1 MVIKFR
7 VNFSYNCNKYN
18 LTLTM
23 TKTSVLFLI
32 ISFSICACSKRTSDP
47 SALPED
53 KHTSELTYMDI
64 YNLALAD
71 ENGGGMDFHGD
82 SFGND
87 ATDDLSIYANGG
99 CGKDE
104 CGISL
109 VMENKNAERAISAVI
124 KAKFKLPGNDINE
137 MIRMYQLQPGQA
149 LSIGCSHIC
158 HQDNSYMI
166 QREIV
171 SAGYIESTESTETDS
186 TSDSPS

>member
-1 MVIKFR
+1 MSKLI
-7 VNFSYNCNKYN
+7 
-18 LTLTM
+18 
-23 TKTSVLFLI
+23 VLFALLS
-32 ISFSICACSKRTSDP
+32 ISLYSCSKRTSDP

-64 YNLALAD
+64 YKLALAS
-71 ENGGGMDFHGD
+71 ENGGGMDFHGEA
-82 SFGND
+82 FGKE

-104 CGISL
+104 CGIAL
-109 VMENKNAERAISAVI
+109 VMENKNDEKAIYAVI
-124 KAKFKLPGNDINE
+124 KAKFRLPGNDINE
-137 MIRMYQLQPGQA
+137 MIRLYFLEPGQA

-171 SAGYIESTESTETDS
+171 SAGYSESKRNMEVDS
-186 TSDSPS
+186 TTVGSNANPS

>member
-1 MVIKFR
+1 MLKQYLLFVL
-7 VNFSYNCNKYN
+7 V
-18 LTLTM
+18 TLCTC
-23 TKTSVLFLI
+23 S
-32 ISFSICACSKRTSDP
+32 CSKRTSDP

-64 YNLALAD
+64 YNLALAA

-82 SFGND
+82 AFGND
-87 ATDDLSIYANGG
+87 AEDDLSIYANGG
-99 CGKDE
+99 CGKEE

-109 VMENKNAERAISAVI
+109 VMENKNAERSISAVI
-124 KAKFKLPGNDINE
+124 KAKFKLPGNNINE
-137 MIRMYQLQPGQA
+137 MIRMYELLPGQA

-171 SAGYIESTESTETDS
+171 SAGYVESKESDNQVKTDSTESIS
-186 TSDSPS
+186 S

>member
-1 MVIKFR
+1 MMSK
-7 VNFSYNCNKYN
+7 
-18 LTLTM
+18 L
-23 TKTSVLFLI
+23 SVLVFIVSLG
-32 ISFSICACSKRTSDP
+32 ICSCSKRTSDP
-47 SALPED
+47 TALPED

-64 YNLALAD
+64 YNLALAA

-87 ATDDLSIYANGG
+87 ASDDLSIYANGS
-99 CGKDE
+99 CGKGD

-109 VMENKNAERAISAVI
+109 VMENKNAEKAISAVI
-124 KAKFKLPGNDINE
+124 KAKFKLPGNDISE

-166 QREIV
+166 QREVV
-171 SAGYIESTESTETDS
+171 SAGYTEAKAKTTTQDS
-186 TSDSPS
+186 IPNNPA

>member
-1 MVIKFR
+1 MSK
-7 VNFSYNCNKYN
+7 K
-18 LTLTM
+18 
-23 TKTSVLFLI
+23 SVLFLI
-32 ISFSICACSKRTSDP
+32 ISLSIYACSKRTSDP

-64 YNLALAD
+64 YNLALAA

-87 ATDDLSIYANGG
+87 ATDDLSIYANGS
-99 CGKDE
+99 CGKEE

-109 VMENKNAERAISAVI
+109 VMENKNAEKAISAVI

-137 MIRMYQLQPGQA
+137 MTRMYQLQPGQA

-171 SAGYIESTESTETDS
+171 SAGYIE
-186 TSDSPS
+186 TSPDEAVENSPS